1 MFNHDVLNFRV
12 EKFDLGAFN
21 PNFWG
26 IDGGKIDP
34 SLGVGLRRLDT
45 KQPLAIVTGKHFDSL
60 SF

>member
-21 PNFWG
+21 PNFGG

-34 SLGVGLRRLDT
+34 SLGVGLRRT
-45 KQPLAIVTGKHFDSL
+45 
-60 SF
+60 